1 MMYGRIEWY
10 LLIFPHIHTHTRTH
24 THIYIYI
31 FIYIYVKESKRTH
44 RFSVTL
50 SFAPKRSSDR
60 LTIYSSIY
68 VSVCLSICVS
78 VGLFVCQSIYL
89 SILSSYRFIPS
100 LSTFL
105 SINISI
111 RQSFCSLS
119 ICRYVNLS
127 VYLLIYPSVF
137 VYLYNVT
144 VEWYDCDSFEM
155 LFDDYWSE
163 ILLQKTLLNQRE
175 RICCLNLNWW
185 NNLNLILTLSNS
197 WDALPSLVNTEMFI
211 ITKNRF

>member
-1 MMYGRIEWY
+1 MYILPKNRFINRPRALEIYPSYAKRRNKVSCNGLTKCNYNHLFHHRY
-10 LLIFPHIHTHTRTH
+10 TSSHLYTHTRTHAHTHTRTH
-24 THIYIYI
+24 THIYIYIYIYI

-78 VGLFVCQSIYL
+78 VCLFVCQSIYL
-89 SILSSYRFIPS
+89 SILSTYRFIPS

-111 RQSFCSLS
+111 RQSLFTINLS
-119 ICRYVNLS
+119 IC
-127 VYLLIYPSVF
+127 
-137 VYLYNVT
+137 
-144 VEWYDCDSFEM
+144 
-155 LFDDYWSE
+155 
-163 ILLQKTLLNQRE
+163 
-175 RICCLNLNWW
+175 
-185 NNLNLILTLSNS
+185 
-197 WDALPSLVNTEMFI
+197 
-211 ITKNRF
+211 

>member
-1 MMYGRIEWY
+1 MGVESTLAY
-10 LLIFPHIHTHTRTH
+10 
-24 THIYIYI
+24 IYIYI
-31 FIYIYVKESKRTH
+31 YIY
-44 RFSVTL
+44 
-50 SFAPKRSSDR
+50 
-60 LTIYSSIY
+60 IYSSIY
-68 VSVCLSICVS
+68 VFVCLSICVS
-78 VGLFVCQSIYL
+78 VCLSVNLSIYPSLYL
-89 SILSSYRFIPS
+89 SI
-100 LSTFL
+100 
-105 SINISI
+105 
-111 RQSFCSLS
+111 
-119 ICRYVNLS
+119 
-127 VYLLIYPSVF
+127 YLLIYPSVF

-211 ITKNRF
+211 INYGYRQTELSFKV

>member
-1 MMYGRIEWY
+1 MTCISYLRIDS
-10 LLIFPHIHTHTRTH
+10 LIARARLKYIRATQKEEIKSRVTDSRSVTTIIYSIIAIHLATYTHTHARTH
-24 THIYIYI
+24 TPTHAHTHIYIYIYIYIYI

-78 VGLFVCQSIYL
+78 VCLFVCQSIYL
-89 SILSSYRFIPS
+89 SILSTYRFIPS

-111 RQSFCSLS
+111 RQSLFTINLS
-119 ICRYVNLS
+119 IC
-127 VYLLIYPSVF
+127 
-137 VYLYNVT
+137 
-144 VEWYDCDSFEM
+144 
-155 LFDDYWSE
+155 
-163 ILLQKTLLNQRE
+163 
-175 RICCLNLNWW
+175 
-185 NNLNLILTLSNS
+185 
-197 WDALPSLVNTEMFI
+197 
-211 ITKNRF
+211 

>member
-1 MMYGRIEWY
+1 MMSIN
-10 LLIFPHIHTHTRTH
+10 LSTHTHTHTHTRTHTH

-31 FIYIYVKESKRTH
+31 FIDIYVTESKRTH

-78 VGLFVCQSIYL
+78 VCLFVCQSIYL

-144 VEWYDCDSFEM
+144 VE
-155 LFDDYWSE
+155 
-163 ILLQKTLLNQRE
+163 
-175 RICCLNLNWW
+175 
-185 NNLNLILTLSNS
+185 
-197 WDALPSLVNTEMFI
+197 
-211 ITKNRF
+211 

>member
-1 MMYGRIEWY
+1 MTCISYLRIDS
-10 LLIFPHIHTHTRTH
+10 LIARARLKYIRATQKEEIKSRVTDSRSVTTIIYSIIAIHLATYTHTHTHARTHAHARTH
-24 THIYIYI
+24 THTHTHTYIYIYI
-31 FIYIYVKESKRTH
+31 YIYIHLYIYVKESKRTH

-78 VGLFVCQSIYL
+78 VCLFVCQSIYL
-89 SILSSYRFIPS
+89 SILSNYRFIPS

-144 VEWYDCDSFEM
+144 VE
-155 LFDDYWSE
+155 
-163 ILLQKTLLNQRE
+163 
-175 RICCLNLNWW
+175 
-185 NNLNLILTLSNS
+185 
-197 WDALPSLVNTEMFI
+197 
-211 ITKNRF
+211 